1 MWESPECEMC
11 HQPPVEGFDAHI
23 ISPSK
28 AIPQSNLS
36 AELCGN
42 CHTGKHEEVYE
53 EWNEYNSIEF
63 DPVTTA
69 SHSEPSNIE
78 DRIVLNRSTCVSCK
92 STEGA
97 ILNIEDAALYGRSK
111 DRMPDTEDITEWRI
125 TCIACHAP
133 HSTELRT
140 TPTQLC
146 ASCHN
151 SDGANPDGNTTIVR
165 YTQWEMYNG
174 SIYTNGVH
182 AVNLGCVDCHMAMMI
197 EENETIVTGHS
208 FDFEPILL
216 SDPNSGN
223 ICKKCHVMSHDE
235 IPVDNECDDCHDVSL
250 SNILE
255 VNQETIKNKL
265 KELEP
270 LEKNASMALTMISN
284 NESYDAK
291 LENYNNALFYISEVE
306 SDGSFGMH
314 NMERATN
321 NLDMAET
328 LLKSVI
334 EEGTA
339 IIGTD
344 ETSTPGFGIF
354 AAVSLITIAA
364 FALCRERKRRK
375 EH

>member
-1 MWESPECEMC
+1 MC

-23 ISPSK
+23 INPSE
-28 AIPQSNLS
+28 AIPQSNIS

-42 CHTGKHEEVYE
+42 CHTGQHEEIYK
-53 EWNEYNSIEF
+53 EWNEYDSIKF
-63 DPVTTA
+63 DPETMA

-78 DRIVLNRSTCVSCK
+78 DKIVLNQSTCVSCK

-97 ILNIEDAALYGRSK
+97 IVNIGDVDLYDRSQ
-111 DRMPDTEDITEWRI
+111 DSIPDTEDITEWRI
-125 TCIACHAP
+125 TCIVCHNP

-151 SDGANPDGNTTIVR
+151 SGGAEPDGNTTIVR

-182 AVNLGCVDCHMAMMI
+182 AVNLGCIDCHMAMMTEGDEI
-197 EENETIVTGHS
+197 TNTGHS
-208 FDFEPILL
+208 FDFDPTLL

-223 ICKKCHVMSHDE
+223 ICQKCHVMSHDDT
-235 IPVDNECDDCHDVSL
+235 PVDNECDDCHDVSL
-250 SNILE
+250 SNILDL
-255 VNQETIKNKL
+255 NQETIKNKL
-265 KELEP
+265 KELEV
-270 LEKNASMALTMISN
+270 LEENASMALTMISSN
-284 NESYDAK
+284 SSYDAQ

-314 NMERATN
+314 NMKRATD

-328 LLKSVI
+328 LFDSVI
-334 EEGTA
+334 EEGTG
-339 IIGTD
+339 ISSKD
-344 ETSTPGFGIF
+344 ETSTPGFGIL
-354 AAVSLITIAA
+354 ASVSLITMAA
-364 FALCRERKRRK
+364 FALYRERKRRK